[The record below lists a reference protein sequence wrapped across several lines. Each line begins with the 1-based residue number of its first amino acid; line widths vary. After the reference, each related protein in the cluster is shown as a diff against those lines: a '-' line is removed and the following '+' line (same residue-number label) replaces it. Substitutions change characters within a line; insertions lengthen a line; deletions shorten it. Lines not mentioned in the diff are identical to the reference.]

1 MDYFKNDSD
10 ALVKTDKIINN
21 LSAEQ
26 FRSYMNEI
34 NSGRKDAY
42 LDFIKEVKKS
52 EINSTQTEPEI
63 KQGVRELFESNP
75 ELVSEVYEV
84 LGFGKDSN
92 YYEGNINPEP
102 NTIFVFG
109 SNTEGRHGAGA
120 AKVAREQFG
129 AVYGQGEGLQGNAY
143 ALPTK
148 DLRVKENKG
157 FKSISPEQ
165 ITNSIKK
172 LYETAKQNP
181 NKQFKVAYR
190 NTTDTSLN
198 GYTGLEMIEMFN
210 QAGTIPSNVIF
221 SKEWVNTNK
230 LNTQLPISPEQKQK
244 AQELYSQQSPITSP
258 SLTSKIEE
266 VKKAYLDFS
275 YQTRLDRVS
284 MLTNMFSDKVT
295 ELLEQESPEGT
306 YTLEELQENPDLAN
320 KLKYKA
326 NPSKRKDII
335 ALQNLDDNNVFNL
348 VKKDLIAFINT
359 SEEDLKVQEFG
370 RFKNISLY
378 SDLTP
383 IETDHILPHFIQAK
397 KREYQKVLDN

>member
-1 MDYFKNDSD
+1 LDYFKNDSD
-10 ALVKTDKIINN
+10 ALAKTDKIINN

-34 NSGRKDAY
+34 NSGRKDAH
-42 LDFIKEVKKS
+42 LDFIKGAKKS

-63 KQGVRELFESNP
+63 KQGVSELFES
-75 ELVSEVYEV
+75 
-84 LGFGKDSN
+84 K
-92 YYEGNINPEP
+92 
-102 NTIFVFG
+102 
-109 SNTEGRHGAGA
+109 
-120 AKVAREQFG
+120 
-129 AVYGQGEGLQGNAY
+129 
-143 ALPTK
+143 
-148 DLRVKENKG
+148 
-157 FKSISPEQ
+157 
-165 ITNSIKK
+165 
-172 LYETAKQNP
+172 
-181 NKQFKVAYR
+181 
-190 NTTDTSLN
+190 
-198 GYTGLEMIEMFN
+198 
-210 QAGTIPSNVIF
+210 
-221 SKEWVNTNK
+221 
-230 LNTQLPISPEQKQK
+230 
-244 AQELYSQQSPITSP
+244 SP
-258 SLTSKIEE
+258 SLISKIEE

-284 MLTNMFSDKVT
+284 MLTNMFSNKVT

-370 RFKNISLY
+370 RFKNIPLY

-383 IETDHILPHFIQAK
+383 IETDRILPHFIQAK

>member
-1 MDYFKNDSD
+1 LDYFKNDSD
-10 ALVKTDKIINN
+10 ALAKTDKIINN

-42 LDFIKEVKKS
+42 LDFIKGAKKS
-52 EINSTQTEPEI
+52 KIDFNQS
-63 KQGVRELFESNP
+63 ELFESNP
-75 ELVSEVYEV
+75 ELANSVYSKEIKGINISSRSTEK
-84 LGFGKDSN
+84 LGRRLTNPNWYAKDLMDVEAPYKANASKIKAPQLN
-92 YYEGNINPEP
+92 AEEALKYDMNLMYNLQVQKFRKNPELIDEI
-102 NTIFVFG
+102 NNAGGLEFIKNSSHIVG
-109 SNTEGRHGAGA
+109 VKNSRWEGKGMESNFIKVL
-120 AKVAREQFG
+120 AK
-129 AVYGQGEGLQGNAY
+129 
-143 ALPTK
+143 
-148 DLRVKENKG
+148 
-157 FKSISPEQ
+157 S
-165 ITNSIKK
+165 
-172 LYETAKQNP
+172 YETVAKELGKFQ
-181 NKQFKVAYR
+181 
-190 NTTDTSLN
+190 
-198 GYTGLEMIEMFN
+198 
-210 QAGTIPSNVIF
+210 
-221 SKEWVNTNK
+221 
-230 LNTQLPISPEQKQK
+230 TQEQQKQQ

-326 NPSKRKDII
+326 NPSKRKEII

-370 RFKNISLY
+370 RFKNIPLY

-383 IETDHILPHFIQAK
+383 TETDRILPHFIQAK